1 MHVENKTP
9 FDAQRFVVEDA
20 AGRDMLVVVVKATYR
35 FDERGATALAEEQV
49 PLAKADS
56 HYGEPGQSST
66 REESDFA
73 PFKPASDVAL
83 IGDAW
88 APRGRATEMDVALRV
103 GPVAQRCRV
112 FGERRWVRGILGYRP
127 SAPEAFERMPLVYER
142 AFGGSDTSP
151 KRESDHAWE
160 PANPVGCGLFAKHSQ
175 LDPRELALPNVEDP
189 DDLLRGLGGRPTPAG
204 FGFVGR
210 HWQPRL
216 HWAGSYDAA
225 WQKQRSPLLPLDF
238 DERFHNAAHPRLICP
253 GYLRGDERV
262 ELVGVTRAPRVAFSL
277 PGVRVAVRTVTRDLV
292 RTDLPARL
300 DTLVIEPD
308 ESRVTLVWRAR
319 EDVSRR
325 LHGLEMVRVTSDG

>member
-127 SAPEAFERMPLVYER
+127 SAPY
-142 AFGGSDTSP
+142 G
-151 KRESDHAWE
+151 
-160 PANPVGCGLFAKHSQ
+160 
-175 LDPRELALPNVEDP
+175 
-189 DDLLRGLGGRPTPAG
+189 PAG
-204 FGFVGR
+204 TYSAKSCLDVCPIKMRGVNVTATV
-210 HWQPRL
+210 
-216 HWAGSYDAA
+216 AGGPSLSVDHGTFSCVAT
-225 WQKQRSPLLPLDF
+225 D
-238 DERFHNAAHPRLICP
+238 
-253 GYLRGDERV
+253 
-262 ELVGVTRAPRVAFSL
+262 VTEC
-277 PGVRVAVRTVTRDLV
+277 D
-292 RTDLPARL
+292 
-300 DTLVIEPD
+300 
-308 ESRVTLVWRAR
+308 
-319 EDVSRR
+319 
-325 LHGLEMVRVTSDG
+325 